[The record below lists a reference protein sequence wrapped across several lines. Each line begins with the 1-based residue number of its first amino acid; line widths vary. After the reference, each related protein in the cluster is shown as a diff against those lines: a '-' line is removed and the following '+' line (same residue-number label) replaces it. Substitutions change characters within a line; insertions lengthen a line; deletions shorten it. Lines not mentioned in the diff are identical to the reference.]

1 MRTPTRLRGLALV
14 AGLVLLTGCNLISV
28 EPAATPTPVTPPT
41 TTPVPV
47 SDPTAPFVTFQVS
60 GGIAGLQRA
69 VSVQA
74 GGAATL
80 TERAQVIGTAQVPPA
95 RLAEIRAKLDAAQ
108 FFTLQDR
115 YDNGRVADDIYY
127 TITATEDGQT
137 KKVTVAEVGGKE
149 STPQAVIDL
158 ITNLRD
164 LEGTVRASLTPAPAA
179 APATPLPPGSEV
191 TVTPGGPVLPTYTPE
206 ATQPPTAP
214 ETPTPL
220 TPFPLNAT
228 PAPPA
233 ATRTPVAGTPEPAA
247 ATATTEAG
255 TVNEGA
261 DLIIYRVRG
270 GIAGLDTAMFIGRR
284 GTVTFQSRGQETGRA
299 QLTAAQVGELID
311 LFDSSG
317 FFTFQDR
324 YAPAAAPADSQELSV
339 TYNHGGQVKTVTVAT
354 EGQPPA
360 ALQTILDRLAALQ
373 ADLQKK

>member
-1 MRTPTRLRGLALV
+1 MPIHTRLRGLVLV
-14 AGLVLLTGCNLISV
+14 AGLALLTGCNVISMQ
-28 EPAATPTPVTPPT
+28 PAATPTPITPPT

-80 TERAQVIGTAQVPPA
+80 SERAQVIGTAQVPPD

-149 STPQAVIDL
+149 STSQAVIDL
-158 ITNLRD
+158 ITNLRE
-164 LEGTVRASLTPAPAA
+164 LEGTVRANLTPAPGA
-179 APATPLPPGSEV
+179 APATD
-191 TVTPGGPVLPTYTPE
+191 
-206 ATQPPTAP
+206 
-214 ETPTPL
+214 
-220 TPFPLNAT
+220 T

-233 ATRTPVAGTPEPAA
+233 ATDTPMPEVTDTPLPAPATDTPATSGPPATATPVAGTPEPPA
-247 ATATTEAG
+247 ATATAEAG

-261 DLIIYRVRG
+261 DLVIYRVRG
-270 GIAGLDTAMFIGRR
+270 GIAGLDTAMFIGRH
-284 GTVTFQSRGQETGRA
+284 GAVTFQSRGQETGRA